1 VQRRRLQVRLP
12 GRRTIAAL
20 LGVGGPLAVLAFMT
34 LGGASCDD
42 PVKTA
47 TPDTGTPIRFGAS
60 LALSGDSQ
68 AYGATLQNA
77 IRVAE
82 QQINAHGG
90 VLGRR
95 VEYKVVDDTS
105 DTDVVLKRNITGLLD
120 EGVLAILGPIGSQ
133 QVQAAAPLTAA
144 RKVMLISGSATSV
157 ELSTFQPAND
167 RWFFRTLP
175 NDSLQGKALAIFARR
190 GPGGG
195 ADAGVPDSSVPDT
208 STVSD
213 AGSEAGDA
221 APDAAKADAAVP
233 PGPVKGCSK
242 MAILHFDDSY
252 GNPFARSTTEEFAK
266 LGGAVVADI
275 PIPGELK
282 ANYATE
288 VGRVMSAKPECLV
301 LIVFDPHGDEF
312 LRELKEA
319 RVGLPNALP
328 PGFFIAGTDGVYT
341 PDFIINGRL
350 NKAEATSPTIAEG
363 VYGTNPDPA
372 PESTQYGDFRNLY
385 LAQFAFQNGET
396 ELGSNVANYYDAAIL
411 AALAVQRAGSSTDT
425 VKIRDSLLEVSRPGG
440 KAFGPAQVGEALQA
454 LRNGQD
460 IDYTGAGGPVDL
472 DQNGDV
478 ISDYIIWK
486 VQNGQFQTI
495 ERIKSD
501 ELGK

>member
-1 VQRRRLQVRLP
+1 M
-12 GRRTIAAL
+12 
-20 LGVGGPLAVLAFMT
+20 VLASVT
-34 LGGASCDD
+34 LGGASCDE
-42 PVKTA
+42 PTKTA

-60 LALSGDSQ
+60 IALSGDSQ

-82 QQINAHGG
+82 TQINAHGG
-90 VLGRR
+90 ILGRR
-95 VEYKVVDDTS
+95 VEYKVVDDAS
-105 DTDVVLKRNITGLLD
+105 DTDVVLKKNITGLLD
-120 EGVLAILGPIGSQ
+120 EGALAILGPIGSQ

-157 ELSTFQPAND
+157 DLSTFQPAND

-175 NDSLQGKALAIFARR
+175 NDSLQGKALAIFTRR

-195 ADAGVPDSSVPDT
+195 ADAGILDTGVTDTGAPLDGAPTDGSS
-208 STVSD
+208 
-213 AGSEAGDA
+213 
-221 APDAAKADAAVP
+221 DAAKPDASIP
-233 PGPVKGCSK
+233 PAGKGCSK
-242 MAILHFDDSY
+242 MAIVHFDDSY

-266 LGGAVVADI
+266 LGGVVVADI
-275 PIPGELK
+275 PVPGELK
-282 ANYATE
+282 ANYTSEIGKVMAT
-288 VGRVMSAKPECLV
+288 KPECLV

-312 LRELKEA
+312 LRELKTA
-319 RVGLPNALP
+319 RDAQPTALP
-328 PGFFIAGTDGVYT
+328 SSFFIAGTDGVYT
-341 PDFIINGRL
+341 PDFITNGRT

-385 LAQFAFQNGET
+385 LAQFAFQSGET

-411 AALAVQRAGSSTDT
+411 AALAVQRAGSTADT
-425 VKIRDSLLEVSRPGG
+425 VKIRDALLEVSRPGG

-472 DQNGDV
+472 DANGDV
-478 ISDYIIWK
+478 ISDYIVWK
-486 VQNGQFQTI
+486 VESGQFKTI

-501 ELGK
+501 ELSK